1 MQKIK
6 RYISDLSQSLRY
18 SKIAHSYRI
27 LKTVALALLF
37 GSFVA
42 TGTEFKGIGKVTY
55 QGRLDKEERR
65 LAEQKAVE
73 AALQGWIVEVHPAHI
88 KNFKK
93 VEDELFSQLDEY
105 VLNHVV
111 LDTQQ
116 DKSTKKY
123 SVAVRANLNA
133 PLILEA
139 LLGPSG
145 EVVGGDGELISY
157 IFVARELIGKT
168 SQSEEATSQIK
179 AEEKTI
185 GKRIGEDSASK
196 YRSQERTA
204 GIVKEST
211 QFRDK
216 ALWDVTTAEQID
228 AAMGNVF
235 TNANYYVIDAAIL
248 EEEANYLLSVNSFV
262 EDYRYGTDITPE
274 TRRDAVKGL
283 RSMEDPI
290 RYFALGTLN
299 VDEQLTNSVNGLV
312 NVPVS
317 VTGQVLDMKRR
328 GAAVVKVGPV
338 QIIGEGPTFITARN
352 NALKKAG
359 EKAAAEI
366 VAQLSSKNIR

>member
-1 MQKIK
+1 M
-6 RYISDLSQSLRY
+6 
-18 SKIAHSYRI
+18 
-27 LKTVALALLF
+27 LF